1 MAFLSGVAGGFVRR
15 STAFPITNVGGACD
29 IGVLSNEMKCSDEVL
44 RQDKMRK
51 GDGNARC
58 CRSGHHF

>member
-1 MAFLSGVAGGFVRR
+1 MAVLSGVAGGFVEFNG
-15 STAFPITNVGGACD
+15 TIPITTVCVACD
-29 IGVLSNEMKCSDEVL
+29 IGVLRNEMKCSDEVL